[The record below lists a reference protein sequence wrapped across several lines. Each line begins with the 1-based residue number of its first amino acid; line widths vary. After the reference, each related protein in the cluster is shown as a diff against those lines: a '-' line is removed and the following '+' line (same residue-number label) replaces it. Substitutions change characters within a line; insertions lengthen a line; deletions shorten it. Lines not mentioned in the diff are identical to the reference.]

1 MAYFPFYID
10 IKDKKIL
17 VVGGGKVALR
27 KVEKLLQFEPEIT
40 VIAPFICDEI
50 RKLGVS
56 IIERKF
62 IDNDLDNIFCAISA
76 TDDEVVNGHIFKL
89 CSEKNILV
97 NTVDDKDKCGF
108 IFPALVNKN
117 GITAG
122 ITSSGKSPIYAKYIR
137 ERLENLLDDDN
148 ADITETLFKYRKR
161 IKSEIR
167 NEADRKIVF
176 ERLLALCLSRDEIDN
191 NLVSKLIEEA
201 NNEN

>member
-27 KVEKLLQFEPEIT
+27 KVEKLLQFEPKIT
-40 VIAPFICDEI
+40 VVAPFICDEI

-62 IDNDLDNIFCAISA
+62 IDSDIDNIFCAISA

-122 ITSSGKSPIYAKYIR
+122 SGKSPVYAKYIR
-137 ERLENLLDDDN
+137 ERLENLLDDN

-176 ERLLALCLSRDEIDN
+176 ERLLALCLSRDEIDD

>member
-10 IKDKKIL
+10 IKDRKIL

-27 KVEKLLQFEPEIT
+27 KVEKLLPFESEIT

-50 RKLGVS
+50 KKLDVT

-62 IDNDLDNIFCAISA
+62 IDSDLDNIFCAISA

-176 ERLLALCLSRDEIDN
+176 ERLLALCLSRDEIDD

>member
-27 KVEKLLQFEPEIT
+27 KVEKLLQFEPKIT
-40 VIAPFICDEI
+40 VVAPFICDEI

-62 IDNDLDNIFCAISA
+62 IDSDIDNIFCAISA
-76 TDDEVVNGHIFKL
+76 TDDEGVNGYIFKL

-122 ITSSGKSPIYAKYIR
+122 ITSSGKSPVYAKYIR
-137 ERLENLLDDDN
+137 ERLENLLDGDN
-148 ADITETLFKYRKR
+148 ADITETLFRYRKR

-176 ERLLALCLSRDEIDN
+176 ERLLALCLSKDEIND

>member
-27 KVEKLLQFEPEIT
+27 KVEKLLQFEPKIT
-40 VIAPFICDEI
+40 VVAPFICDEI

-62 IDNDLDNIFCAISA
+62 IDSDIDDIFCAISA

-122 ITSSGKSPIYAKYIR
+122 ITSSGKV
-137 ERLENLLDDDN
+137 
-148 ADITETLFKYRKR
+148 LFM
-161 IKSEIR
+161 R
-167 NEADRKIVF
+167 NIFVKDLKI
-176 ERLLALCLSRDEIDN
+176 CLMIM
-191 NLVSKLIEEA
+191 LILQKHFLNIESV
-201 NNEN
+201 

>member
-1 MAYFPFYID
+1 MKVYNLEN
-10 IKDKKIL
+10 IKSVTELKHRTEAISMNE
-17 VVGGGKVALR
+17 R
-27 KVEKLLQFEPEIT
+27 
-40 VIAPFICDEI
+40 
-50 RKLGVS
+50 S

-62 IDNDLDNIFCAISA
+62 IDSDIDDIFCAISA

-137 ERLENLLDDDN
+137 ERLESLLDGN

-161 IKSEIR
+161 IKSEIK

-176 ERLLALCLSRDEIDN
+176 ERLLALCLSRDEIDD

>member
-27 KVEKLLQFEPEIT
+27 KVEKLLQFEPKIT
-40 VIAPFICDEI
+40 VVAPFICDEI

-62 IDNDLDNIFCAISA
+62 IDSDIDNIFCAISA

-122 ITSSGKSPIYAKYIR
+122 ITR
-137 ERLENLLDDDN
+137 EKV
-148 ADITETLFKYRKR
+148 LFM
-161 IKSEIR
+161 R
-167 NEADRKIVF
+167 NIFVKDLKI
-176 ERLLALCLSRDEIDN
+176 CLMIM
-191 NLVSKLIEEA
+191 LILQKHFLNIESV
-201 NNEN
+201 

>member
-10 IKDKKIL
+10 IKDRKIL

-27 KVEKLLQFEPEIT
+27 KVEKLLSFEPKIT
-40 VIAPFICDEI
+40 VIAPFICEEI
-50 RKLGVS
+50 RKLDVAV
-56 IIERKF
+56 IERKF
-62 IDNDLDNIFCAISA
+62 IDSDLDNIFCAISA
-76 TDDEVVNGHIFKL
+76 TDDEGVNGHIFKL

-122 ITSSGKSPIYAKYIR
+122 ITSSGKSPVYAKYIR
-137 ERLENLLDDDN
+137 ERLEELLDGDN
-148 ADITETLFKYRKR
+148 ADITETLFKYRKH
-161 IKSEIR
+161 IKSEVR

-176 ERLLALCLSRDEIDN
+176 ERLLALCLSRDEIND

>member
-27 KVEKLLQFEPEIT
+27 KVEKLLPFESEIT

-50 RKLGVS
+50 KKLGFS

-62 IDNDLDNIFCAISA
+62 IDSDLDNIFCAISA
-76 TDDEVVNGHIFKL
+76 TDDEAVNGRIFKL

-176 ERLLALCLSRDEIDN
+176 ERLLALCLSRDEIDD

>member
-27 KVEKLLQFEPEIT
+27 KVEKLLQFEPKIT
-40 VIAPFICDEI
+40 VVAPFICDEI

-62 IDNDLDNIFCAISA
+62 IDSDIDNIFCAISA

-108 IFPALVNKN
+108 IFQHWL
-117 GITAG
+117 
-122 ITSSGKSPIYAKYIR
+122 
-137 ERLENLLDDDN
+137 
-148 ADITETLFKYRKR
+148 
-161 IKSEIR
+161 IKMELR
-167 NEADRKIVF
+167 QE
-176 ERLLALCLSRDEIDN
+176 
-191 NLVSKLIEEA
+191 
-201 NNEN
+201 

>member
-27 KVEKLLQFEPEIT
+27 KVEKLLQFEPKIT
-40 VIAPFICDEI
+40 VVAPFICDEI

-62 IDNDLDNIFCAISA
+62 IDSDIDNIFCAISA

-97 NTVDDKDKCGF
+97 
-108 IFPALVNKN
+108 IQLM
-117 GITAG
+117 
-122 ITSSGKSPIYAKYIR
+122 IR
-137 ERLENLLDDDN
+137 IN
-148 ADITETLFKYRKR
+148 ADLFFQHWL
-161 IKSEIR
+161 IKMELR
-167 NEADRKIVF
+167 QE
-176 ERLLALCLSRDEIDN
+176 
-191 NLVSKLIEEA
+191 
-201 NNEN
+201 

>member
-1 MAYFPFYID
+1 MAYFPFYIG
-10 IKDKKIL
+10 IKDRKIL

-27 KVEKLLQFEPEIT
+27 KVEKLLPFEPEIT
-40 VIAPFICDEI
+40 VIAPSICDEI

-62 IDNDLDNIFCAISA
+62 IDSDLDNIFCAISA

-176 ERLLALCLSRDEIDN
+176 ERLLALCLSRDEIDD

>member
-17 VVGGGKVALR
+17 VIGGGKVALR
-27 KVEKLLQFEPEIT
+27 KVEKLLPFEPEIT

-50 RKLGVS
+50 KKLDVT

-62 IDNDLDNIFCAISA
+62 IDSDLDNIFCAISA

-122 ITSSGKSPIYAKYIR
+122 ITSSGKSPVYAKYIR
-137 ERLENLLDDDN
+137 EKLEELLDGDN

-176 ERLLALCLSRDEIDN
+176 ERLLALCLSRDEIND
-191 NLVSKLIEEA
+191 NLVSELIEEA
-201 NNEN
+201 NNEI